1 MLDKTTAMTPLTN
14 VTGNYGTSAAN
25 VTDDT
30 TYESFQSFVE
40 YDVSRWLLLLYR
52 PVCCMVGMVGNALCV
67 TVLTS
72 SSLRHSPTAVYMVT
86 LSLLDLVI
94 SFYAGLD
101 LLLKELGEVGVREFF
116 FVD

>member
-1 MLDKTTAMTPLTN
+1 L
-14 VTGNYGTSAAN
+14 
-25 VTDDT
+25 
-30 TYESFQSFVE
+30 E
-40 YDVSRWLLLLYR
+40 YDISRWTLLLYL
-52 PVCCMVGMVGNALCV
+52 PVCSVLGMVGNALCV

-101 LLLKELGEVGVREFF
+101 LLLKELGEVGMREFF
-116 FVD
+116 VD